1 MLVSTIILS
10 EHLDDPTWTIF
21 DCRHDLNDH
30 ARGARLYAEGHIPG
44 AHFAAVETDL
54 SGSKT
59 GLNGRH
65 PLPQPAAFMEFL
77 ARHGVSATST
87 VVAYD
92 DVGGMYAARLWWMA
106 RWIGLTNVVLLDGG
120 LPKWVSEGCE
130 VTSTVPHA
138 EKAPLMGEADSLLLW
153 TAADVLRNLQD
164 AEVALIDARTAERF
178 RGEAEP
184 IDPFAGHIPGAL
196 NRFYKQNLNTD
207 LTFRPA
213 SELREEFAALLGDK
227 RPRNAVHYCGSGVT
241 ACANVFAMEY
251 AGLSGS
257 KLYNGSW
264 SEWLAEP
271 THPTV
276 PPRVAQ

>member
-87 VVAYD
+87 VVA
-92 DVGGMYAARLWWMA
+92 
-106 RWIGLTNVVLLDGG
+106 
-120 LPKWVSEGCE
+120 VSR
-130 VTSTVPHA
+130 S
-138 EKAPLMGEADSLLLW
+138 
-153 TAADVLRNLQD
+153 
-164 AEVALIDARTAERF
+164 
-178 RGEAEP
+178 
-184 IDPFAGHIPGAL
+184 
-196 NRFYKQNLNTD
+196 
-207 LTFRPA
+207 
-213 SELREEFAALLGDK
+213 
-227 RPRNAVHYCGSGVT
+227 
-241 ACANVFAMEY
+241 
-251 AGLSGS
+251 
-257 KLYNGSW
+257 
-264 SEWLAEP
+264 
-271 THPTV
+271 
-276 PPRVAQ
+276 

>member
-92 DVGGMYAARLWWMA
+92 DVGGM
-106 RWIGLTNVVLLDGG
+106 
-120 LPKWVSEGCE
+120 
-130 VTSTVPHA
+130 
-138 EKAPLMGEADSLLLW
+138 
-153 TAADVLRNLQD
+153 
-164 AEVALIDARTAERF
+164 
-178 RGEAEP
+178 
-184 IDPFAGHIPGAL
+184 
-196 NRFYKQNLNTD
+196 
-207 LTFRPA
+207 
-213 SELREEFAALLGDK
+213 
-227 RPRNAVHYCGSGVT
+227 
-241 ACANVFAMEY
+241 
-251 AGLSGS
+251 
-257 KLYNGSW
+257 
-264 SEWLAEP
+264 
-271 THPTV
+271 
-276 PPRVAQ
+276 